1 MEKVIIKKLKGIT
14 GQVVVP
20 ADKSISHRSVIL
32 GAISRGRTEIHNF
45 LESEDCLWTVDVFKR
60 LGVEIETAKLSL
72 IVKGR
77 GLRGLKKAAGALYF
91 GNSGTGLRL
100 TAGVLSGSPFVSI
113 LTGDDSLS
121 KRPMKRITMPLRQ
134 MGAVIAGKEDAD
146 YLPLEV
152 KGRGLRAIDYQSPI
166 ASAQVKSSI
175 LLAGLYAEGTTTITE
190 PFKSRDHTERMLSRF
205 GADLKVEGLSISLRP
220 GPELA
225 ADKVEIPSDISS
237 ASFFMVA
244 AAILKNAELCL
255 KGVGVNPT
263 RIGIIEILKAMQAD
277 IQVTNI
283 SSDSFEPQA
292 DIIVKSKG
300 LKPFKID
307 GNLIPRLIDEIPV
320 LMVAA
325 TQADGESI
333 IKDAAELR
341 VKETDRI
348 NSMVRGLRKL
358 GASVNVT
365 GNDVIIKGPTVLKGN
380 VVSSFGDHRTAM
392 SMIIAGLAA
401 EGETTVL
408 DTACIKTSFPGF
420 MEVIFKLKR

>member
-1 MEKVIIKKLKGIT
+1 MEKIIIKKLKGIT

-32 GAISRGRTEIHNF
+32 GAISRGRTEIYNF
-45 LESEDCLWTVDVFKR
+45 LDSEDCLWTVDVFKR
-60 LGVEIETAKLSL
+60 LGVEIERAKQSL

-77 GLRGLKKAAGALYF
+77 GLRGLKKAAGELYF

-100 TAGVLSGSPFVSI
+100 TAGVLSGSPFVST
-113 LTGDDSLS
+113 LTGDNSLS
-121 KRPMKRITMPLRQ
+121 QRPMKRITAPLRQ
-134 MGAVIAGKEDAD
+134 MGAIITGKEDAD
-146 YLPLEV
+146 CLPLEI

-175 LLAGLYAEGTTTITE
+175 LLAGLYAEGRTTITE
-190 PFKSRDHTERMLSRF
+190 PSKSRDHTERMLARF
-205 GADLKVEGLSISLRP
+205 GADLKVEGLKVSLRP
-220 GPELA
+220 GRELA

-237 ASFFMVA
+237 ASFFMIA
-244 AAILKNAELCL
+244 AAILKNSELCL
-255 KGVGVNPT
+255 KRVGINPT
-263 RIGIIEILKAMQAD
+263 RTGIIEVLESMEAD
-277 IQVTNI
+277 IQITNM

-292 DIIVKSKG
+292 DIIVKSKD
-300 LKPFKID
+300 LKPFKIE

-325 TQADGESI
+325 TQANGKSI

-348 NSMVRGLRKL
+348 NSMVCGLRKL
-358 GASVNVT
+358 GASVNVA
-365 GNDVIIKGPTVLKGN
+365 GNDVIIKGPTALRGG

-401 EGETTVL
+401 EGETTIM

-420 MEVIFKLKR
+420 MDIISKLKR

>member
-1 MEKVIIKKLKGIT
+1 MEKVIIKKLKSIT
-14 GQVVVP
+14 GQVAVP
-20 ADKSISHRSVIL
+20 ADKSVSHRSVIL
-32 GAISRGRTEIHNF
+32 GAISQGRTEICNF
-45 LESEDCLWTVDVFKR
+45 LDSEDCLWTVDVFKS
-60 LGVEIETAKLSL
+60 LGVEIETAKQSL
-72 IVKGR
+72 IIKGR
-77 GLRGLKKAAGALYF
+77 GLRGLKKAASELYF

-100 TAGVLSGSPFVSI
+100 TAGVLSGSSFVSK

-121 KRPMKRITMPLRQ
+121 QRPMKRITIPLRQ
-134 MGAVIAGKEDAD
+134 MGVVITGKEDAN
-146 YLPLEV
+146 YLPLEI
-152 KGRGLRAIDYQSPI
+152 KGRGLQSIDYQSPI

-175 LLAGLYAEGTTTITE
+175 LLAGLYAEGTTTISE
-190 PFKSRDHTERMLSRF
+190 PSKSRDHTERMLAHF
-205 GADLKVEGLSISLRP
+205 GADLKVEGLNISLRP
-220 GPELA
+220 GRELA

-244 AAILKNAELCL
+244 ASILKNAELCL
-255 KGVGVNPT
+255 KRVGINPT
-263 RIGIIEILKAMQAD
+263 RIGIIEVLEAMEAD
-277 IQVTNI
+277 IQIINM

-292 DIIVKSKG
+292 DIIVKSKA
-300 LKPFKID
+300 LKPFKIE

-325 TQADGESI
+325 TQASGESI

-348 NSMVRGLRKL
+348 SSMVCGLRKL
-358 GASVNVT
+358 GASINVA
-365 GNDVIIKGPTVLKGN
+365 GNDVIIKGPTALKGG

-420 MEVIFKLKR
+420 MDIIAKLKR